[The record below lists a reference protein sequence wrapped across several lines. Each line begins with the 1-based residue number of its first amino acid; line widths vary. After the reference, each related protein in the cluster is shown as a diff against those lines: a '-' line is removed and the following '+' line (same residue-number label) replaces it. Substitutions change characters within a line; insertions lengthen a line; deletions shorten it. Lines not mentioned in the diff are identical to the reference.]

1 LWHIT
6 HWLREIPSQDT
17 SSFAPPIAI
26 SQYHL
31 WTTLKV
37 PQGDLAPEEIIPTP
51 WIGHAQETGMSLEHF
66 YKVAIDPHLAKVG
79 IPLLYTSVF
88 WEGQSQVKPSEI
100 SPVIY
105 RKWHQQHR
113 TK

>member
-1 LWHIT
+1 
-6 HWLREIPSQDT
+6 
-17 SSFAPPIAI
+17 
-26 SQYHL
+26 
-31 WTTLKV
+31 
-37 PQGDLAPEEIIPTP
+37 
-51 WIGHAQETGMSLEHF
+51 MSLEHF